1 MFSTQSV
8 YCILAA
14 ALTWVAMGVSY
25 VRGLQTQSHLS
36 WLTFTVNYF
45 SYFTILSNL
54 LVALYF
60 TLTVLSPQSPM
71 GRFFNRPLVR
81 AAIALYIAVTFLIY
95 FAILSRIPF
104 EPGGSRFV
112 QGLLHYVTPALYL
125 FHWAIYGERG
135 TLRWRDIW
143 HWLAFPLVYFIY
155 SVIHGAWSGFYP
167 YSFINA
173 AQLGYPRV
181 LLNSLLVLATFA
193 LLSLLLGMLDRRLGK
208 AAVGRLQPQPEE
220 AA

>member
-1 MFSTQSV
+1 MRSTQWV

-25 VRGLQTQSHLS
+25 ARGLQTQSHLP

-60 TLTVLSPQSPM
+60 TLTLLSPQSPV
-71 GRFFNRPLVR
+71 GRFFNRPTVR

-95 FAILSRIPF
+95 FVILSRIPF

-112 QGLLHYVTPALYL
+112 QGLLHYATPALYL
-125 FHWAIYGERG
+125 FHWAVYGEKG
-135 TLRWRDIW
+135 TLRWSDIW
-143 HWLAFPLVYFIY
+143 RWLAFPLVYFIY

-167 YSFINA
+167 YPFINA
-173 AQLGYPRV
+173 AQLGFPRV
-181 LLNSLLVLATFA
+181 LLNSLMVLVTFT
-193 LLSLLLGMLDRRLGK
+193 LLSLLLVALDRRLGK
-208 AAVGRLQPQPEE
+208 TGMRQSRPQPEG